1 MWVPISI
8 VVTKLPL
15 ESVSGVQRMIVLIL
29 KQILCSKEHILWCED
44 RKEKIILI

>member
-1 MWVPISI
+1 MWVSVST

-29 KQILCSKEHILWCED
+29 KQILSSKGDILWYED
-44 RKEKIILI
+44 REDKLILI